1 MPNSSESDTRID
13 VTGCLRP
20 YREAVRHL
28 WNTLFAGSDLTD
40 FDAVDEFAEIED
52 RLFNAVVV
60 PRVIA
65 LGGRVSDGGDPE
77 SQRALSSAP
86 ARALRCGCVLPG
98 LRDSLRVVPSISHGT
113 PIMIQNPREGDRNGY
128 WDHPVGEIAP
138 EGAELKYIGHF
149 DWDVL
154 GTREYRYYM
163 VEIVRFMA
171 HPELENLRA
180 LVEVRHAI
188 VTVPR
193 ERAGEPS
200 V

>member
-1 MPNSSESDTRID
+1 VPNSSESDTRID

-65 LGGRVSDGGDPE
+65 LGSRVSDGGDPE

-98 LRDSLRVVPSISHGT
+98 LRDSLRVVPSISH
-113 PIMIQNPREGDRNGY
+113 
-128 WDHPVGEIAP
+128 
-138 EGAELKYIGHF
+138 
-149 DWDVL
+149 
-154 GTREYRYYM
+154 
-163 VEIVRFMA
+163 
-171 HPELENLRA
+171 
-180 LVEVRHAI
+180 
-188 VTVPR
+188 
-193 ERAGEPS
+193 
-200 V
+200 